1 MRHQDI
7 LTAKEIAQL
16 IYKEIHDELTK
27 AERLQLNQWRWA
39 QDETDF
45 RFLEDMTEG
54 PQLAKD
60 LLVFASFDS
69 NMALKDVQQRI
80 AESDMTSS
88 RPAVATYLIKI
99 MVILGAILVIC
110 AGILYFRHHHKI

>member
-69 NMALKDVQQRI
+69 NMALKDVQRRI

-88 RPAVATYLIKI
+88 RPAAHYLIKI

-110 AGILYFRHHHKI
+110 GGILYFRHHHKI